1 MIQRIQSLWLL
12 LAAVLNPLILLTPM
26 PERMAADPAEWIY
39 WAPMSMMALASFAL
53 LASILLFKK
62 PSLQLQ
68 IIRVGTLSLAGIFAF
83 EVAILFSLGG
93 IGPYL
98 WDEAIAAV
106 ITGVSLVL
114 AFLGRRAIQS
124 DQALLASVDRLR

>member
-12 LAAVLNPLILLTPM
+12 LAAALNPLMLLTPM
-26 PERMAADPAEWIY
+26 PERMDADPAEWIY
-39 WAPMSMMALASFAL
+39 WAPMSMVALASFAL
-53 LASILLFKK
+53 LVAIFLFKK

-68 IIRVGTLSLAGIFAF
+68 IVRIGTLSLAGVFAF

-98 WDEAIAAV
+98 WDEAISAA
-106 ITGVSLVL
+106 ITGSSLVL
-114 AFLGRRAIQS
+114 AFLGRRAIQM

>member
-12 LAAVLNPLILLTPM
+12 LAASLNPLILLTPM
-26 PERMAADPAEWIY
+26 PERMAADPAGWIY
-39 WAPMSMMALASFAL
+39 WAPMAMMALASFAL
-53 LASILLFKK
+53 LVAIFLFKK

-68 IIRVGTLSLAGIFAF
+68 IVRIGTLSLAGVIAF

-106 ITGVSLVL
+106 ITGASFVL

-124 DQALLASVDRLR
+124 DLALLASVDRLR

>member
-12 LAAVLNPLILLTPM
+12 LAAALNPLMLLTPM

-39 WAPMSMMALASFAL
+39 WAPMSMVALASFAL
-53 LASILLFKK
+53 LVAIFSFKK

-68 IIRVGTLSLAGIFAF
+68 IVRIGTLSLAGVFAF

-98 WDEAIAAV
+98 WDEAISAA
-106 ITGVSLVL
+106 ITGSSLVL
-114 AFLGRRAIQS
+114 AFLGRRAIQM

>member
-39 WAPMSMMALASFAL
+39 LAPMSMMALATFAL

-68 IIRVGTLSLAGIFAF
+68 IVRVGTLSLAGIFAF

-106 ITGVSLVL
+106 ITGASLVL

-124 DQALLASVDRLR
+124 DQALLESVDRLR